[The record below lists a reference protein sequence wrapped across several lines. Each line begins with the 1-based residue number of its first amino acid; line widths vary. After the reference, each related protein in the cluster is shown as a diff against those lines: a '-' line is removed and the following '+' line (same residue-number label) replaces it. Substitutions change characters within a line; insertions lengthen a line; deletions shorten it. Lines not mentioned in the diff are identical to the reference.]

1 LDQNHDGKLTLDE
14 VRPQMPGG
22 RGFPGRGGRGPEGGD
37 RREGQEGGT
46 ADTTEETVKM
56 LMAFDANGDGK
67 LGKSEVPERM
77 QGIFDRGDTN
87 KDGVL
92 TADEIRTM
100 ARAQAAAARGRGGER
115 EGGREGGGEGGRGRG
130 GPEGMMRMMDLI
142 FAALDTNH
150 DNQIDAQEIEGA
162 AAALRTLDK
171 NQDGKIT
178 LDEVRP
184 NFGPGR
190 GIPPQR

>member
-1 LDQNHDGKLTLDE
+1 
-14 VRPQMPGG
+14 
-22 RGFPGRGGRGPEGGD
+22 
-37 RREGQEGGT
+37 
-46 ADTTEETVKM
+46 
-56 LMAFDANGDGK
+56 
-67 LGKSEVPERM
+67 M

-178 LDEVRP
+178 
-184 NFGPGR
+184 PGR
-190 GIPPQR
+190 SSSQLRPGTRYSTTALVEHKLQTLGKLRHENLVYDRYQPACP